1 MLSWEFPP
9 VAESGVSSHVMG
21 LSRALART
29 GHSVV
34 VVTRAHPDAP
44 HDAEVGGVRVIRVPV
59 DIPWL
64 PEDDEVASTASANH
78 HLVAALAHLR
88 FFEPDVV
95 HAHDWNTALAGVVAA
110 RVLGVPLVTTIHA
123 TERGRHGGHV
133 PQGAP
138 AAVNAVE
145 WWLASSSTRVVCLSR
160 FMAREIVEGFELDPA
175 QVRLVPNGVE
185 VRDWAP
191 PDPAP
196 PRDTHVMSWGRVQ
209 YEKGFQVLAQAMARV
224 RGRVPGVR
232 CTIAGRGPYLPELQS
247 QVDIE
252 GVGDLVNLAGYVPDD
267 ELRASLHRSGC
278 VVIPSLYEPFGVV
291 ALEALAAGA
300 PVVAALTGGLA
311 ETLDGTGAALLFEPG
326 NAARLAEAIEIVL
339 SDTAVRDDLV
349 MRGNELLRD
358 RFSWDA
364 IAVTTAGVYSDARSS

>member
-1 MLSWEFPP
+1 
-9 VAESGVSSHVMG
+9 
-21 LSRALART
+21 LARA

-34 VVTRAHPDAP
+34 VVTRAHADAP
-44 HDAEVGGVRVIRVPV
+44 DDDEVGGVRVIRVPV

-64 PEDDEVASTASANH
+64 PEDDDVAVVASANH
-78 HLVAALAHLR
+78 HLVAALSHLR
-88 FFEPDVV
+88 HFEPDVV
-95 HAHDWNTALAGVVAA
+95 HAHDWNTAWAGNVSA

-133 PQGAP
+133 PQGPP

-145 WWLASSSTRVVCLSR
+145 WWSAMTSTRVVCLSR

-185 VRDWAP
+185 VRDWVP

-196 PRDTHVMSWGRVQ
+196 TRDAHVMSWGRVQ

-267 ELRASLHRSGC
+267 ELRTSLHRAGC

-300 PVVAALTGGLA
+300 PVVAARTGGLA

-326 NAARLAEAIEIVL
+326 NAARLAEAIETVL
-339 SDTAVRDDLV
+339 SDTSVRAELATRGRDL
-349 MRGNELLRD
+349 LHD

-364 IAVTTAGVYSDARSS
+364 IAATTAGVYSEARLA